1 MSQTA
6 ADQPELDAPTSDSGE
21 VAERLAWLASAG
33 TEEEALL
40 IESALVTQTD
50 NRPHEGDPHEE
61 PEQ

>member
-40 IESALVTQTD
+40 IECALVTQTEKPD
-50 NRPHEGDPHEE
+50 EGSHEE
-61 PEQ
+61 GLAS